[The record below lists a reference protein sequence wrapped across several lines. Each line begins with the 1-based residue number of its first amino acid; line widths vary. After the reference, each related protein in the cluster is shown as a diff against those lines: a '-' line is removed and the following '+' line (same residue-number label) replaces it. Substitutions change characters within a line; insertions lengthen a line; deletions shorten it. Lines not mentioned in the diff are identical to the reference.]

1 MNACANCKINKTCPN
16 ANESDGFEV
25 CEDSEDRQ
33 IDGGIKMTNREKV
46 AEILLQKMGEPISDN
61 PPEHLEFIDVHNATR
76 IKIVADEIVA
86 LFPTFT
92 EEWLEKV
99 LPEKRDEYIPSNR
112 GGGGYD
118 SGDAFNDG
126 YNKARQDCKQAL
138 LSQGKEKG

>member
-46 AEILLQKMGEPISDN
+46 AIILDELVNGKTGRTPHTSYYN
-61 PPEHLEFIDVHNATR
+61 
-76 IKIVADEIVA
+76 KADQILS

-92 EEWLEKV
+92 EEWLEKII
-99 LPEKRDEYIPSNR
+99 DEVMPCSCIPAYKDRNLT
-112 GGGGYD
+112 
-118 SGDAFNDG
+118 AP
-126 YNKARQDCKQAL
+126 DCANCNYKEDLVAAL
-138 LSQGKEKG
+138 LSQGKAK